1 MSYSVKDIRNV
12 CLLGHSGSGKTALA
26 ESMLYMT
33 KTIDRMGRAADGNTV
48 CDSDPEEVKRQI
60 SLSTAV
66 APIDYQGCR
75 INVLDAPGAFD
86 FAGEVMEA
94 LSAADAAII
103 VCAAKD
109 GVSGVR
115 QHRFERHAVPD
126 TLQALDFLAEVKVT
140 ALCHAAQKVPETL
153 VVRLPQRRRDSP
165 PQCRTAYVMFIVAP
179 RQFARPMS
187 RESACF
193 LSRGHAVTPSR
204 RRAGQQSYASRTP
217 PYRFRHAPGHWR
229 VAGSYSA

>member
-75 INVLDAPGAFD
+75 INVLDTPGAFD

-109 GVSGVR
+109 GVSVGVEKAWKYCEER
-115 QHRFERHAVPD
+115 QIPRFIYVSRIDEDNSDPAA
-126 TLQALDFLAEVKVT
+126 TLGTVLF
-140 ALCHAAQKVPETL
+140 
-153 VVRLPQRRRDSP
+153 
-165 PQCRTAYVMFIVAP
+165 RTP
-179 RQFARPMS
+179 RPTGR
-187 RESACF
+187 
-193 LSRGHAVTPSR
+193 TSR
-204 RRAGQQSYASRTP
+204 RRL
-217 PYRFRHAPGHWR
+217 WI
-229 VAGSYSA
+229 